1 MPLIEQKCFYNVSMI
16 AKLPSSSI
24 FSKIGLIDHVGLGK
38 LKHPEIG
45 FLMKR
50 SRIVYLISLI
60 LSPSETEEA
69 NFVKHSFA

>member
-1 MPLIEQKCFYNVSMI
+1 MPFIEQKCFYNESII

-24 FSKIGLIDHVGLGK
+24 FSKIGRMDQTGFGK

-50 SRIVYLISLI
+50 SRIVSLISLM
-60 LSPSETEEA
+60 LSPSDTEEA
-69 NFVKHSFA
+69 SFVRHSFA